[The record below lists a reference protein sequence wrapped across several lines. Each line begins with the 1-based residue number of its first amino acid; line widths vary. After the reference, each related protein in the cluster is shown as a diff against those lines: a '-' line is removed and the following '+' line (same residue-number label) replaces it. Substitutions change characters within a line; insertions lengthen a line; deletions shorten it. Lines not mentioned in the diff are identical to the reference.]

1 MKSRREQS
9 ERSRSR
15 ILGVSLELFRK
26 RGFDNTTM
34 RDIAK
39 AAGTSLGAA
48 YYYFPSK
55 EAIVL
60 SYYER
65 LVGEYEERTRE
76 ILANTNDLRER
87 LRGVFHC
94 KLELAKKDRKL
105 MAALSRTVGDAKS
118 PVSVFAAQTRQ
129 IRERT
134 IGVMRQAV
142 SVPGVPEPLRELA
155 ALGLWTL
162 LLATLIYFIHDDSPK
177 QERTRRLLDQAID
190 FVLPVAPLLAMPEIL
205 PFAAQLEAL
214 LKDAGLAEALGQ
226 LPSSHSR

>member
-15 ILGVSLELFRK
+15 ILGVSLDLFRK
-26 RGFDNTTM
+26 RGFDKTTM

-65 LVGEYEERTRE
+65 LVGDYEERTRQ
-76 ILANTNDLRER
+76 ILAQTDDLRER

-94 KLELAKKDRKL
+94 KLDLAKKDRKL

-118 PVSVFAAQTRQ
+118 PVSVFAAETRQ

-142 SVPGVPEPLRELA
+142 SVEQVPEPLRELA

-162 LLATLIYFIHDDSPK
+162 LLGTLVYFVHDDSPK
-177 QERTRRLLDQAID
+177 QERTRQLIDQAID
-190 FVLPVAPLLAMPEIL
+190 LVLPIAPLLAMPEIL
-205 PFAAQLEAL
+205 PFRAQLAAL
-214 LKDAGLAEALGQ
+214 LQNAGLAET
-226 LPSSHSR
+226 S

>member
-9 ERSRSR
+9 DRSRAR

-26 RGFDNTTM
+26 RGFDKTTM

-55 EAIVL
+55 DAIVL

-76 ILANTNDLRER
+76 ILAQTTDLRER
-87 LRGVFHC
+87 LRGVFHS

-118 PVSVFAAQTRQ
+118 PVSVFATQTRH

-142 SVPGVPEPLRELA
+142 SVPEVPEPLRELA

-162 LLATLIYFIHDDSPK
+162 LLATLVYFIHDDSPK
-177 QERTRRLLDQAID
+177 QARTRHLIDQALD
-190 FVLPVAPLLAMPEIL
+190 LVLPIAPLLAMPQIL
-205 PFAAQLEAL
+205 PFREQLGTL
-214 LKDAGLAEALGQ
+214 LKDAGLADAVATSQ
-226 LPSSHSR
+226 PR

>member
-1 MKSRREQS
+1 MKSRRERS

-15 ILGVSLELFRK
+15 ILNVSLELFRK
-26 RGFDNTTM
+26 RGFDKTTM
-34 RDIAK
+34 RDIAT

-65 LVGEYEERTRE
+65 LVGDYEERVQE
-76 ILANTNDLRER
+76 ILAKNNDLRER

-94 KLELAKKDRKL
+94 KLDLVRKDRKL

-118 PVSVFAAQTRQ
+118 PVSVFAAQTRH

-142 SVPGVPEPLRELA
+142 SVPEVPQPLRELS

-162 LLATLIYFIHDDSPK
+162 LLGILVYFIHDDSPR
-177 QERTRRLLDQAID
+177 QERTRILIDQAID
-190 FVLPVAPLLAMPEIL
+190 LVLPIAPLLAMPEMLAIGDR
-205 PFAAQLEAL
+205 LETV
-214 LKDAGLAEALGQ
+214 LKGAGLAASE
-226 LPSSHSR
+226 S

>member
-9 ERSRSR
+9 DRSRAR

-26 RGFDNTTM
+26 RGFDKTTM

-65 LVGEYEERTRE
+65 LVGEYEERTGE
-76 ILANTNDLRER
+76 ILAQTPDLRER

-94 KLELAKKDRKL
+94 KIELAKRDRKL

-118 PVSVFAAQTRQ
+118 EVSVFAAQTRP
-129 IRERT
+129 IRDRT
-134 IGVMRQAV
+134 ISVMRRAV
-142 SVPGVPEPLRELA
+142 SVPEVPEPLRELA

-162 LLATLIYFIHDDSPK
+162 LLGVLVYFIHDDSPK
-177 QERTRRLLDQAID
+177 QVRTRDLIDRAID
-190 FVLPVAPLLAMPEIL
+190 LVLPLAPLLAMPEIL
-205 PFAAQLEAL
+205 PFRTHLEAL
-214 LKDAGLAEALGQ
+214 LKDAGLAEALEN
-226 LPSSHSR
+226 